1 MHLFFDQIIRL
12 SKMKKNNNETLRRM
26 TFDYARIPSMR
37 PHFDNQSLLA
47 APHRIINDNYQPPN
61 SWSFHQNGDQSV
73 SQSFRQMGNESTHP
87 SFHASQNQPTL
98 QLLHQ
103 MNDSLTI
110 NYLPSEDLSV
120 TQSHDQIDHES
131 SQDFQICPKLI
142 EEGFRPVN
150 NAHAGNSNVV
160 HKTLKSS
167 PRKLHVKDL
176 VQNRS
181 AINKHEDIV
190 FFLFPS

>member
-1 MHLFFDQIIRL
+1 
-12 SKMKKNNNETLRRM
+12 MKKNNNETLRRM

-37 PHFDNQSLLA
+37 PHFDNQSLLTS
-47 APHRIINDNYQPPN
+47 PHRLITN
-61 SWSFHQNGDQSV
+61 SCQNGDQSV
-73 SQSFRQMGNESTHP
+73 SQSPRQMGNESTHP